1 MSERRPV
8 PFLLPECRERLWRE
22 PKTCKRRGRE
32 VSVEV
37 ALVRLYLL
45 GKREIGMLAY
55 HPDCAPKR
63 CKYLRP
69 LSELLLAQPEDE
81 VRNGNDSPSGTRNQ
95 RRCQSV
101 DQRLAIRGVR

>member
-1 MSERRPV
+1 MNECKPV
-8 PFLLPECRERLWRE
+8 PFILPERRERLWRE
-22 PKTCKRRGRE
+22 PKTCKRCGRE
-32 VSVEV
+32 VSVKV

-69 LSELLLAQPEDE
+69 LLELLAQPDDT
-81 VRNGNDSPSGTRNQ
+81 VKKGNSNSSGR
-95 RRCQSV
+95 
-101 DQRLAIRGVR
+101 